1 MGCRNFSRLGTL
13 VGAAFLFV
21 LLATLAVFPAD
32 AQPPAP
38 QLSTNATVFA
48 SGLNNPRGLKF
59 EPDGVLYVAEGGAG
73 GNTSAVG
80 ICEQVPPP
88 IGPYTGGK
96 TARISKI
103 ASNGTRTTVVDN
115 LPSSQTSAGSGA
127 LVSGVGD
134 VVFIGTTL
142 YGLLTGAG
150 CSHGILDEPNGLIRV
165 DPDGTSVLV
174 ADLSAFVRAHPAAK
188 PDADDF
194 EPDGTWYSMIAV
206 NDVVYVTEPN
216 HQELD
221 RITLDGQISR
231 VIDLS
236 TQFVPPSNWQGPTSI
251 AYHDG
256 NFYVGT
262 LGTFPV
268 RPGTQSIYKI
278 TPAGQVTVAGAGLT
292 AVLGVAFDEQGRLY
306 ALESDTTSG
315 LPGPTA
321 AGSGK
326 VVRMTASGAFEPVA
340 TGLTFPTAMTFGPD
354 GKLYVS
360 NFGFGLPPGM
370 GQVVRVDVN
379 APLSVPPNAASPAKP
394 ARLPNTGGA
403 DFPWLA
409 LALVA
414 FILSCAG
421 WRLRRTRMGR
431 G

>member
-1 MGCRNFSRLGTL
+1 MESRNFSRPRAL
-13 VGAAFLFV
+13 VGAAIILA
-21 LLATLAVFPAD
+21 LLATLSGIVH
-32 AQPPAP
+32 AQPPEPSANV
-38 QLSTNATVFA
+38 TVIAT
-48 SGLNNPRGLKF
+48 GLNNPRGLKF
-59 EPDGVLYVAEGGAG
+59 GPDGALYVAEGGMG
-73 GNTSAVG
+73 GSTSAVG
-80 ICEQVPPP
+80 ICTQVPPP

-103 ASNGTRTTVVDN
+103 ASDGTRTTVVEH
-115 LPSSQTSAGSGA
+115 LPSSQTSMPSGA

-134 VVFIGTTL
+134 VVFIGTTP

-165 DPDGTSVLV
+165 NPDGTSALV
-174 ADLSAFVRAHPAAK
+174 ADLSAFVRAHPIAK

-194 EPDGTWYSMIAV
+194 EPDGTWYGIVAV
-206 NDVVYVTEPN
+206 NDALYVTEPN

-231 VIDLS
+231 VVDLS

-251 AYHDG
+251 VYHDG

-278 TPAGQVTVAGAGLT
+278 TPEGQITVAASGLS
-292 AVLGVAFDEQGRLY
+292 AVLGVAFDSQGRLY
-306 ALESDTTSG
+306 ALESDTTPG
-315 LPGPTA
+315 FPGPTA
-321 AGSGK
+321 AGSGQ
-326 VVRMTASGAFEPVA
+326 VVRMTASGTFEPVA

-370 GQVVRVDVN
+370 GQVVRVDIS
-379 APLSVPPNAASPAKP
+379 APLTAPPSAAQPGTPAK
-394 ARLPNTGGA
+394 LPTTGGT

-409 LALVA
+409 LVLATL
-414 FILSCAG
+414 ILLGAG
-421 WRLRRTRMGR
+421 WWLRRVRAG
-431 G
+431 GI